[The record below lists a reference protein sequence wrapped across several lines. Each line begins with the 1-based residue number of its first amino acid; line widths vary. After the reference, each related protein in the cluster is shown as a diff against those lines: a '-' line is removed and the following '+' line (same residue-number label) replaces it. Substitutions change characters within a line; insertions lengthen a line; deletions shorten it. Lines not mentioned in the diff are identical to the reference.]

1 MSVEWSTSGYG
12 QRASKSPEP
21 IGAPKLKDLL
31 QGLRFDSF
39 SRLPIHRKK
48 ILLEG
53 LLEMLRQGQGG
64 VVREASLRIL
74 GEAPQGVSEEG
85 FPAQLIEKLV
95 RTAVSEVNDAVRCL
109 LWDVLMKMDA
119 RPEDYIRPKDFVR
132 ELWSEEPIGRA
143 NVVKFLLERFKVDEV
158 LDAVDHYVP
167 AGGRKLPV
175 GSCWCLIR
183 YAKSERMPVKRAGVL
198 RRILDR
204 SELPADKAA
213 VVFSEVLKALDR
225 FSLIDV
231 FSGRSIHQVPTSWSD
246 IIPTQLELAF
256 TTGGDQNVNPSN
268 FRKRLDSI
276 EMAK

>member
-1 MSVEWSTSGYG
+1 
-12 QRASKSPEP
+12 
-21 IGAPKLKDLL
+21 
-31 QGLRFDSF
+31 
-39 SRLPIHRKK
+39 
-48 ILLEG
+48 
-53 LLEMLRQGQGG
+53 
-64 VVREASLRIL
+64 
-74 GEAPQGVSEEG
+74 
-85 FPAQLIEKLV
+85 
-95 RTAVSEVNDAVRCL
+95 
-109 LWDVLMKMDA
+109 
-119 RPEDYIRPKDFVR
+119 VR

-158 LDAVDHYVP
+158 LEAVDHYVP

-225 FSLIDV
+225 FSLIEV
-231 FSGRSIHQVPTSWSD
+231 FSGRAINQVPTSWSD

-256 TTGGDQNVNPSN
+256 TTGGDQNANPSS
-268 FRKRLDSI
+268 FRRRLDSI
-276 EMAK
+276 EMAKTANLMVS